1 MANNFKVTG
10 IWSAVGVMF
19 LLIAIY
25 LVLEH
30 WSGANSLLSTLFSGG
45 GSLAQTLQG
54 R

>member
-1 MANNFKVTG
+1 MAGNFHVTG

-25 LVLEH
+25 LVLENFG
-30 WSGANSLLSTLFSGG
+30 GANALLGTLFSGG
-45 GSLAQTLQG
+45 GSLVTTLQG